1 MAAINTRVT
10 RAQRRVGLT
19 GKLLPY
25 GNLLQTLPG
34 PGDKKVELNVASVPV
49 QRDLSIQQSEEDIN
63 RPPEGSSDEQS
74 LPSSNSDDEFADHER
89 PKKKIK
95 VHADNQCNEHGSR
108 EIASPQLPVVPSSMP
123 ATTFHRTGRK
133 SLNDIGQCR
142 SSQGPVKDKDD
153 GNDDLQ
159 RIRAMARQSETRR
172 SYGSQTYNIH
182 TVAHGKENKPPRLH
196 RDLKRPFH
204 SDIAPKRK
212 SNF

>member
-19 GKLLPY
+19 ANPLPY

-34 PGDKKVELNVASVPV
+34 SGNKKVELKVASVP
-49 QRDLSIQQSEEDIN
+49 DLSIQQDEEDIN

-95 VHADNQCNEHGSR
+95 VHTDNRCNENGSR

-133 SLNDIGQCR
+133 SLNDIGQSR
-142 SSQGPVKDKDD
+142 SSQGPVKDNDD

-182 TVAHGKENKPPRLH
+182 TVTPGKENKPPSLH
-196 RDLKRPFH
+196 RDLKRPFR

-212 SNF
+212 SNI